1 MTTKSIIKEIEAL
14 LGSPRPPQLKVIL
27 NLLGELARNVDA
39 IEENVPGKAS
49 PEEIDDL
56 LSD

>member
-1 MTTKSIIKEIEAL
+1 MTTKKIIQEIETL
-14 LGSPRPPQLKVIL
+14 LGSPQPPQAKVIL
-27 NLLGELARNVDA
+27 KLLDELARNVDA

-56 LSD
+56 LK

>member
-1 MTTKSIIKEIEAL
+1 MTTKEIIQEIEAL
-14 LGSPRPPQLKVIL
+14 LGSPQPAQAKVIL
-27 NLLGELARNVDA
+27 KLLADLARNVDA

-56 LSD
+56 LK